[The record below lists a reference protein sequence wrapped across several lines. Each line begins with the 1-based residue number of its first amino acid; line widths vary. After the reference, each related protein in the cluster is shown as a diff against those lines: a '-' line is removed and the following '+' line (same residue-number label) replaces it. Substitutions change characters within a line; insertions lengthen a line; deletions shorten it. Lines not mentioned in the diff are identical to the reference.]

1 MKTLADFKRRLVI
14 GTRLRVTFH
23 LPPLVIRGNLGNT
36 VMPTPSPEERV
47 VAKVQSNSV
56 AFDRPNAAD
65 KPVGSQRWSWLSFP
79 KAADFRVEEGKAV
92 IFQNGKKILTY
103 EFIP

>member
-23 LPPLVIRGNLGNT
+23 GPPLVIRGNLTNT
-36 VMPTPSPEERV
+36 VLPTPFPEERV
-47 VAKVQSNSV
+47 VAKVQSNAV
-56 AFDRPNAAD
+56 AFDRPNALD
-65 KPVGSQRWSWLSFP
+65 KPAGPQRWSWLSFP
-79 KAADFRVEEGKAV
+79 KAADFLVEDGKAT

-103 EFIP
+103 EFVP